1 MDVSMIPI
9 FIMVSTMIELSSKLK
24 NIIFW
29 VSTASISLIV
39 FGVFVIDIFVT
50 DAHGKD
56 KLSII
61 FSYLSTI
68 FAFLSSLALFAT
80 IGVYFWQKND
90 EKNKQNET
98 NAKLCY
104 FLSEK
109 IAHLQSLIKFVKMI
123 NNEKI
128 KITRV
133 MLNGSEI
140 TIYSNNKKSPE
151 CHDLYF
157 TYHDEFIQNNKI
169 LGSLRVIL
177 YFSEVEIISDE
188 VISIINSYTCASHKS
203 DGQKKIYYN
212 KLHIKHLMEKLN
224 LNETKL
230 NRIKKYI
237 SSLH

>member
-1 MDVSMIPI
+1 
-9 FIMVSTMIELSSKLK
+9 MIELSSKVK

-29 VSTASISLIV
+29 ISTSLASLII
-39 FGVFVIDIFVT
+39 FGVFIIDIFVT

-56 KLSII
+56 KLSIV
-61 FSYLSTI
+61 FSYLSTV
-68 FAFLSSLALFAT
+68 FAFLSALGLFTT

-98 NAKLCY
+98 NDKLCY

-109 IAHLQSLIKFVKMI
+109 VVHLQSLIKFVKII

-133 MLNGSEI
+133 MLNDSEI

-169 LGSLRVIL
+169 LGSLGVML
-177 YFSEVEIISDE
+177 YISEVEIISDE
-188 VISIINSYTCASHKS
+188 IISIIKSYTCTAHKS
-203 DGQKKIYYN
+203 DGQKEIYYN

-230 NRIKKYI
+230 NIIKKYI

>member
-1 MDVSMIPI
+1 MKRNIDDFNGMKDFIISIVTVIAWVLIGVIIAIGYFTMETKGESVIISFVSMI
-9 FIMVSTMIELSSKLK
+9 FTMVS
-24 NIIFW
+24 
-29 VSTASISLIV
+29 SLGI
-39 FGVFVIDIFVT
+39 
-50 DAHGKD
+50 
-56 KLSII
+56 L
-61 FSYLSTI
+61 
-68 FAFLSSLALFAT
+68 AT

-177 YFSEVEIISDE
+177 YISEVEIISNE
-188 VISIINSYTCASHKS
+188 VISIINSYTCAAHKS
-203 DGQKKIYYN
+203 DGQKKYI
-212 KLHIKHLMEKLN
+212 I
-224 LNETKL
+224 
-230 NRIKKYI
+230 I
-237 SSLH
+237 SSI